1 MISKLE
7 KMKKIQSELNF
18 QKRKEKKMNEIFF
31 IIMCIHQNVK
41 RIKRKSNPRLKILP
55 SKAFQNFV

>member
-31 IIMCIHQNVK
+31 VIMYIHQNVK
-41 RIKRKSNPRLKILP
+41 RIKRSPI
-55 SKAFQNFV
+55 QG